1 VTAFPCRLRYRPG
14 SLLRLGPRCRHQS
27 GNRSE
32 GGNRDDTYSQ
42 MWSARAGKRCADGK
56 HSCSAEAIGVATSG
70 AGSSLTAQAFSST
83 IRASAAHPSGVEIQ
97 SLRSALVG
105 VRTLTATS
113 PSRGLSLSRYELV
126 AHWWFH
132 CSTMYGRSKAPGSTS
147 SFWHLEAVA
156 QDVNTFLVVVL
167 IVLVGSAIFGFRGY
181 WS

>member
-1 VTAFPCRLRYRPG
+1 VV
-14 SLLRLGPRCRHQS
+14 SQ
-27 GNRSE
+27 
-32 GGNRDDTYSQ
+32 GGE
-42 MWSARAGKRCADGK
+42 RCADGE
-56 HSCSAEAIGVATSG
+56 HSRSAEAIGVATSG

-167 IVLVGSAIFGFRGY
+167 IVLVGGDIRLSGLLELTDRPRWLAYVSDCLADPDASPAFGNFPRSPRLTSSIK
-181 WS
+181 WQ